1 MPGAGATTVLLL
13 DPALAQEFISGKVQ
27 SPAGKRVLDAFSGGV
42 KSIVPGSLPLT
53 PSDDGF
59 YLSVPAADMDSA
71 TRLADRLR
79 EIPGVK
85 AAFPKPGEE
94 LP

>member
-1 MPGAGATTVLLL
+1 MPDLGATTVLLL
-13 DPALAQEFISGKVQ
+13 DPTLAQEFISGNVQ
-27 SPAGKRVLDAFSGGV
+27 SPAAKRLLDAFSGGV
-42 KSIVPGSLPLT
+42 ESVAPGSLPLT
-53 PSDDGF
+53 PSEDGF
-59 YLSVPAADMDSA
+59 YLSVPAANMDAA

-79 EIPGVK
+79 ELPGVK